1 MNKKYVRLEFYNS
14 RWVASYTQE
23 ANKLAK
29 LMGNK
34 FSFSIE
40 HVGSTALLGCY
51 SRHAIDLVVGVR
63 DVKELVTL
71 KNFLVGKGMQVWS
84 RHSTLE
90 HTILLDKK
98 KDVVEFEIHLVV
110 KGFNDWNLLIN
121 FRNYMNEHPNLI
133 KDYSNFKRKL
143 ADELRVNFSTYYLSK
158 DNFKKEILGIK

>member
-14 RWVASYTQE
+14 RWVDAYTKEAS
-23 ANKLAK
+23 KLTK
-29 LMGNK
+29 LMGKK
-34 FSFSIE
+34 FSYSIE

-51 SRHAIDLVVGVR
+51 SRHAVDLVIGVR
-63 DVKELVTL
+63 DINELVSL
-71 KNFLVGKGMQVWS
+71 KNYLVGKGMSVWS

-98 KDVVEFEIHLVV
+98 KEVVEFEIHLVV
-110 KGFNDWNLLIN
+110 KGSNDWNLLIN
-121 FRNYMNEHPNLI
+121 FRNYMNEHPEMI